1 MPDAIAIER
10 LGKQYRLGE
19 LSRPTRITEAAVDTA
34 RRIARRPGRGARVG
48 REDIWALRGIDL
60 DVPEGQALGVVGRNG
75 SGKSTL
81 LKVLARIT
89 DPSEGRVTIHGR
101 VGALI
106 ELGTGFHPELTG
118 RENVYLNGA
127 ILGMSRAEIRRK
139 FDTIA
144 AFSEVEQ
151 FLDTPMKRYSSGMRI
166 RLAFAV
172 AAHLEPDILLIDE
185 VLAVGDA
192 EFQRRCLGRMDEI
205 RQSGRTL
212 LFVSHNSNAIESLC
226 ERAIWLEQGS
236 INYDGA
242 ASDTVRQYLR
252 NRARL
257 AEATWQPP
265 STGDPDLECREIRL
279 LSGDG
284 SSKVDFD
291 RSEPIV
297 VEFDIVVRRLNPR
310 LRIGFDLANQ
320 EGLIAFASAHVD
332 VPAFGDAPLQPGRH
346 VLRAEIPALLLNHGL
361 YSLHARLGVHQ
372 IRWIIHE
379 DDVLQLEVKGAEGE
393 LGERPGIVLPN
404 VAWTGERTATEPKL
418 ASSV

>member
-1 MPDAIAIER
+1 VPDAIAIER
-10 LGKQYRLGE
+10 LGKRYRLGE
-19 LSRPTRITEAAVDTA
+19 LSRPTRVTEAAIDAA
-34 RRIARRPGRGARVG
+34 RRVARRPGRAGRAR
-48 REDIWALRGIDL
+48 RDDIWALRGIDL

-89 DPSEGRVTIHGR
+89 EPTEGRATIRGR

-118 RENVYLNGA
+118 RENVFLNGA
-127 ILGMSRAEIRRK
+127 ILGMSRGEIRRK
-139 FDTIA
+139 FDAIA

-172 AAHLEPDILLIDE
+172 AAHLEPEILLIDE

-205 RQSGRTL
+205 RRSGRTV
-212 LFVSHNSNAIESLC
+212 LFVSHNSNAVEGLC
-226 ERAIWLEQGS
+226 ERAIWLERGS
-236 INYDGA
+236 INYDGP

-257 AEATWQPP
+257 AEASWRPADAA
-265 STGDPDLECREIRL
+265 DPDLECREIRL
-279 LSGDG
+279 VAQDG
-284 SSKVDFD
+284 SQKVDFD
-291 RSEPIV
+291 RSEPIM
-297 VEFDIVVRRLNPR
+297 VEFDVVVRRTNHR

-332 VPAFGDAPLQPGRH
+332 APTFADAVLHPGRH
-346 VLRAEIPALLLNHGL
+346 VLRAEIPAMLLNHGL
-361 YSLHARLGVHQ
+361 YSLHARLGVHEV
-372 IRWIIHE
+372 RWIVHE
-379 DDVLQLEVKGAEGE
+379 DDVLQLEVKGVEGE
-393 LGERPGIVLPN
+393 AGQRPGIVLPSI
-404 VAWTGERTATEPKL
+404 AWSSERTASEPTL
-418 ASSV
+418 ASSL